1 VTNAYPLITLGHWLT
16 LSVCTCWYFGYQW
29 RRTYTL
35 DPEYILDLLIV
46 PGLMVSVGIPTARWW
61 RSRRTAR

>member
-1 VTNAYPLITLGHWLT
+1 MIVLLLFLAGVCWLIGRCVRWMRL
-16 LSVCTCWYFGYQW
+16 QW